1 MTMTKMAKF
10 KKVSDSFT
18 INRYD
23 NGWMVEFNG
32 RNENE
37 DWVNAKVVCTTETD
51 LINLIKEYNKTE
63 LDQ

>member
-1 MTMTKMAKF
+1 MTKF

-23 NGWMVEFNG
+23 DGWMVEFNG
-32 RNENE
+32 RDGNE

-51 LINLIKEYNKTE
+51 LVNLIKEYNKME
-63 LDQ
+63 IDQ